1 MLLYMPVKE
10 RLKEFIKYKDL
21 SIRQFTKEIG
31 VSESYVSNMRAS
43 IHPEKIKSIANKYPE
58 LNTEWL
64 LTGEGSMLKE
74 DLNQNYQKNIVEV
87 SAEAWDIIKK
97 QAESLASKDR
107 QVEELISLLKKAN
120 VHQEENAVYAA
131 ASGSYLEK

>member
-1 MLLYMPVKE
+1 
-10 RLKEFIKYKDL
+10 
-21 SIRQFTKEIG
+21 
-31 VSESYVSNMRAS
+31 
-43 IHPEKIKSIANKYPE
+43 
-58 LNTEWL
+58 
-64 LTGEGSMLKE
+64 MLKE